1 MRDLKSNP
9 LHLKVVIT
17 TLFYRWRFLSGI
29 LIEGGRG
36 EESLKF
42 SRLNFQSYHVW
53 WWPHLSKNQTL
64 SLKMKNWYVFFG
76 LQLNFHGN
84 KPSMTLLVATCPI
97 VSHDSSTPFFSA
109 IINSPLSLLIP
120 GFSTTPSRI
129 NSSSSLSFLPVQCH
143 SHPLNASQSQKDQ
156 SKLWRISSSKKKKK
170 KLWRIPV
177 TAGWG
182 FKDIRIPTSYWFS
195 QILLPH
201 F

>member
-1 MRDLKSNP
+1 MEAPLRDLNSNP
-9 LHLKVVIT
+9 LHLEMVIT
-17 TLFYRWRFLSGI
+17 TLFYQWRFLSGI

-143 SHPLNASQSQKDQ
+143 SHPLNASQSQKINPSYEGFQ
-156 SKLWRISSSKKKKK
+156 WRQGEDS
-170 KLWRIPV
+170 RILGSR
-177 TAGWG
+177 TDLTCCN
-182 FKDIRIPTSYWFS
+182 KTSYWFS

>member
-1 MRDLKSNP
+1 MEVSFRN
-9 LHLKVVIT
+9 
-17 TLFYRWRFLSGI
+17 FNRGR
-29 LIEGGRG
+29 EGGRG